1 MKPDLTTADQLA
13 PDGAGRVIDV
23 TLSGMLR
30 CRLFDLGVVPGAV
43 IRRRYTAP
51 SGSPIAFEVQGAIVA
66 LRKSDAANLIIQEV
80 TESWT
85 P

>member
-1 MKPDLTTADQLA
+1 MEPNLLRADQLA
-13 PDGAGRVIDV
+13 PDGEGRVIDV

-30 CRLFDLGVVPGAV
+30 CRLFDLGMIPGAV

-51 SGSPIAFEVQGAIVA
+51 SGSPIAFEVQGAVVA
-66 LRKSDAANLIIQEV
+66 LRKPDANKLVVEEV
-80 TESWT
+80 AQPWT